1 MARLGKVYRGP
12 EVSTWRRLLLRH
24 SRSTAAMLAFAWVSL
39 LLVAIF
45 AGWRPPGWTMT
56 TISVLFMAMLAGH
69 IWAARERSRLVREAP
84 LPRFLRRKLMDSYP
98 HLSLRDAELVER
110 GLRQFFIACQ
120 RSNKRFVAMPSQVV
134 DSMWHEF
141 ILHTSAYRE
150 WCDLVIGRF
159 IDHVPAEV
167 LGRKASTNDGL
178 RRAWFWACRDESIN
192 PRQPSRLP
200 LLFALDA
207 KFAIP
212 GGFVY
217 MADCKGVRREGD
229 QGGGAYCGESFS
241 DGSYSGDAD
250 GFGGSESSSSS
261 SDSSSS
267 SGSSDSSSGC
277 SSGCGSGCGGG
288 GD

>member
-1 MARLGKVYRGP
+1 MPL
-12 EVSTWRRLLLRH
+12 WRRLVLRYAGSIAWTLALTWLGLL
-24 SRSTAAMLAFAWVSL
+24 TGAV
-39 LLVAIF
+39 F
-45 AGWRPPGWTMT
+45 AGWRPPAWLMAC
-56 TISVLFMAMLAGH
+56 ILVLFLFMLIAGV
-69 IWAARERSRLVREAP
+69 WASQERSRLVREAP
-84 LPRFLRRKLMDSYP
+84 LPNFLKHKLVATYP
-98 HLSLRDAELVER
+98 HLTLRDAELVER

-150 WCDLVIGRF
+150 WCNLVIGRF

-167 LGRKASTNDGL
+167 LGHKASTNDGL
-178 RRAWFWACRDESIN
+178 RRAWYWACREESIN
-192 PRQPSRLP
+192 PKKPSRLP
-200 LLFALDA
+200 LLYALDA

-217 MADCKGVRREGD
+217 MADCKGVRRDNGGG
-229 QGGGAYCGESFS
+229 GGGAHCGESFS

-250 GFGGSESSSSS
+250 GFGGSESSSSGGDGG
-261 SDSSSS
+261 SD
-267 SGSSDSSSGC
+267 GG
-277 SSGCGSGCGGG
+277 SGCGSGCGGG

>member
-1 MARLGKVYRGP
+1 MGPQVSFGRRLALKYSGLAAVLLGLLWGCLFLG
-12 EVSTWRRLLLRH
+12 SIFSGWRRPDGALVLIVLL
-24 SRSTAAMLAFAWVSL
+24 AGMLS
-39 LLVAIF
+39 LVA
-45 AGWRPPGWTMT
+45 M
-56 TISVLFMAMLAGH
+56 
-69 IWAARERSRLVREAP
+69 WATWERGRLVRETP
-84 LPRFLRRKLMDSYP
+84 LPRFLRRKLMDTYP
-98 HLSLRDAELVER
+98 HLTLRDAELVER

-178 RRAWFWACRDESIN
+178 RRAWFWSCRDESIN
-192 PRQPSRLP
+192 PKQPSRLP

-217 MADCKGVRREGD
+217 MADCKGVRRDDG
-229 QGGGAYCGESFS
+229 QGGVHTYCGESFS

-250 GFGGSESSSSS
+250 GFGGSQSSSNSESSSGGDS
-261 SDSSSS
+261 SD
-267 SGSSDSSSGC
+267 GSSGC

>member
-1 MARLGKVYRGP
+1 MPL
-12 EVSTWRRLLLRH
+12 WRRLVLRY
-24 SRSTAAMLAFAWVSL
+24 SASTAAKLAFTAVCIVL
-39 LLVAIF
+39 AVF
-45 AGWRPPGWTMT
+45 FVGWRPPAVVIVTAVG
-56 TISVLFMAMLAGH
+56 LFAVMGMAG
-69 IWAARERSRLVREAP
+69 IWASRERSRLVREAT
-84 LPRFLRRKLMDSYP
+84 LPNFLKHKLVATYP
-98 HLSLRDAELVER
+98 HLTLRDAELVER

-150 WCDLVIGRF
+150 WCHLVVGRF

-167 LGRKASTNDGL
+167 LGRNASTNDGL
-178 RRAWFWACRDESIN
+178 RRAWFWACREESIN
-192 PRQPSRLP
+192 PKKPSRLP

-217 MADCKGVRREGD
+217 LADCKGVRRD
-229 QGGGAYCGESFS
+229 NGGGGCGAHCGESFS
-241 DGSYSGDAD
+241 DGSYSGDA
-250 GFGGSESSSSS
+250 GSFGGSESSG
-261 SDSSSS
+261 S
-267 SGSSDSSSGC
+267 SGDGDG

>member
-1 MARLGKVYRGP
+1 MVRLAKVYRGP
-12 EVSTWRRLLLRH
+12 EVSPWRRLALRY
-24 SRSTAAMLAFAWVSL
+24 SRSTAAMLAFAWLSL

-56 TISVLFMAMLAGH
+56 TISVMFAFMLTAGV
-69 IWAARERSRLVREAP
+69 WAARERGRLVREAP
-84 LPRFLRRKLMDSYP
+84 LPRFLRRKLMDAYP
-98 HLSLRDAELVER
+98 HLTLRDAELVER

-178 RRAWFWACRDESIN
+178 RRAWFWSCRDESIN
-192 PRQPSRLP
+192 PKQPSRLP

-217 MADCKGVRREGD
+217 LADCKGVRRDDGT
-229 QGGGAYCGESFS
+229 GGSAGAYCGESFS

-250 GFGGSESSSSS
+250 GFGGSDSSSS
-261 SDSSSS
+261 SDG
-267 SGSSDSSSGC
+267 SGSGGDSGG

>member
-1 MARLGKVYRGP
+1 MTRFGKVYTGP
-12 EVSTWRRLLLRH
+12 KLPFWKHLGLLYARSLAALLSLALVFMVVIAVFAGRLPLFLVFVV
-24 SRSTAAMLAFAWVSL
+24 AAGAMLS
-39 LLVAIF
+39 LVA
-45 AGWRPPGWTMT
+45 A
-56 TISVLFMAMLAGH
+56 SV
-69 IWAARERSRLVREAP
+69 WAARERDRLVRAAP
-84 LPRFLRRKLMDSYP
+84 LPRFLRQKLLVSYP
-98 HLSLRDAELVER
+98 HLTQRDAELVER

-120 RSNKRFVAMPSQVV
+120 RSRRRFVAMPSQVV

-150 WCDLVIGRF
+150 WCDLVVGRF

-178 RRAWFWACRDESIN
+178 RRAWFWACRDESID
-192 PRQPSRLP
+192 PKKPSRLP

-212 GGFVY
+212 GGFAYV
-217 MADCKGVRREGD
+217 ADCRGVRRD
-229 QGGGAYCGESFS
+229 GGGGGGHCGESFS

-250 GFGGSESSSSS
+250 GFGGS
-261 SDSSSS
+261 DSSSS
-267 SGSSDSSSGC
+267 SGDGGGDGGSDGNA
-277 SSGCGSGCGGG
+277 GCGGG

>member
-1 MARLGKVYRGP
+1 MPL
-12 EVSTWRRLLLRH
+12 WRRLVLRH
-24 SRSTAAMLAFAWVSL
+24 SGVTAVSLAFIWLGLMFATWFSDSRAPAWLMSG
-39 LLVAIF
+39 IF
-45 AGWRPPGWTMT
+45 AVFVFM
-56 TISVLFMAMLAGH
+56 LFAGV
-69 IWAARERSRLVREAP
+69 WARQERSRLVREAP
-84 LPRFLRRKLMDSYP
+84 LPLFLRQKLVATYP
-98 HLSLRDAELVER
+98 HLTSRDAELVER

-141 ILHTSAYRE
+141 ILHTSAYRK
-150 WCDLVIGRF
+150 WCDLAIGRF
-159 IDHVPAEV
+159 VDHVPAEV

-178 RRAWFWACRDESIN
+178 RRTWFWACREESIN
-192 PRQPSRLP
+192 PKKPSRLP

-217 MADCKGVRREGD
+217 LADCHGVRRDGV
-229 QGGGAYCGESFS
+229 QPYAHCGESFS
-241 DGSYSGDAD
+241 DASYSGDAD
-250 GFGGSESSSSS
+250 GFGGSQQ
-261 SDSSSS
+261 S
-267 SGSSDSSSGC
+267 SGGGCGSGGGGDADG

>member
-12 EVSTWRRLLLRH
+12 EVSTWRRLVLRH

-98 HLSLRDAELVER
+98 HLTLRDAELVER

-150 WCDLVIGRF
+150 WCDLVVGRF

-267 SGSSDSSSGC
+267 GSSDSSSGC
-277 SSGCGSGCGGG
+277 SSGCGSGC
-288 GD
+288 D

>member
-1 MARLGKVYRGP
+1 MLVIVVVAG
-12 EVSTWRRLLLRH
+12 LL
-24 SRSTAAMLAFAWVSL
+24 S
-39 LLVAIF
+39 LVA
-45 AGWRPPGWTMT
+45 M
-56 TISVLFMAMLAGH
+56 
-69 IWAARERSRLVREAP
+69 WATWERSRLVREAP
-84 LPRFLRRKLMDSYP
+84 LPRFLRRKLMDTYP
-98 HLSLRDAELVER
+98 HLSLRDTELVER

-178 RRAWFWACRDESIN
+178 RRAWFWSCRDESIN

-212 GGFVY
+212 GGFIY
-217 MADCKGVRREGD
+217 MADCKGVRRD
-229 QGGGAYCGESFS
+229 DAQGAGAYCGESFS

-250 GFGGSESSSSS
+250 GFGGSESSGS
-261 SDSSSS
+261 SDSSS
-267 SGSSDSSSGC
+267 GGDSSDGSSGC

>member
-1 MARLGKVYRGP
+1 MARLGGKVYRGP
-12 EVSTWRRLLLRH
+12 LISPWRRLVLRH
-24 SRSTAAMLAFAWVSL
+24 SGSTVAGLVFMVVCL
-39 LLVAIF
+39 LLGGLF
-45 AGWRPPGWTMT
+45 AGWRPPGWSVG
-56 TISVLFMAMLAGH
+56 TIAVLFSLMLAAG
-69 IWAARERSRLVREAP
+69 IWAARERGRLVREAP
-84 LPRFLRRKLMDSYP
+84 LPRFLRQKLLASYP

-192 PRQPSRLP
+192 PKQPSRLP

-217 MADCKGVRREGD
+217 LADCKGVRRDGE
-229 QGGGAYCGESFS
+229 QSNAYCGESFS

-250 GFGGSESSSSS
+250 GFGGSESSSS
-261 SDSSSS
+261 DGDS
-267 SGSSDSSSGC
+267 SGSGSDG

>member
-1 MARLGKVYRGP
+1 MVRLAKVYRGP
-12 EVSTWRRLLLRH
+12 EVSPWRRLVLRY
-24 SRSTAAMLAFAWVSL
+24 SSSTAAGLGFLGVCLMLGAL
-39 LLVAIF
+39 F

-56 TISVLFMAMLAGH
+56 TISVLFAFMLAAGV
-69 IWAARERSRLVREAP
+69 WAARERSRLVREAP

-120 RSNKRFVAMPSQVV
+120 RSKRRFVAMPSQVV

-150 WCDLVIGRF
+150 WCDLVVGRF

-192 PRQPSRLP
+192 PKQPSRLP

-217 MADCKGVRREGD
+217 LADCKGVRRDDGT
-229 QGGGAYCGESFS
+229 GGSAGAYCGESFS

-250 GFGGSESSSSS
+250 GFGGSESSSSGG
-261 SDSSSS
+261 DG
-267 SGSSDSSSGC
+267 SGSGSDG

>member
-1 MARLGKVYRGP
+1 MARLGEVYRGP
-12 EVSTWRRLLLRH
+12 QVSFWRRLALKYSGLAAVLLGLLWSCLFLGSIFSGWR
-24 SRSTAAMLAFAWVSL
+24 RPDGAL
-39 LLVAIF
+39 LLIV
-45 AGWRPPGWTMT
+45 
-56 TISVLFMAMLAGH
+56 VLAGMLSLVAM
-69 IWAARERSRLVREAP
+69 WATWERGRLVREAP
-84 LPRFLRRKLMDSYP
+84 LPRFLKQKLVATYP
-98 HLSLRDAELVER
+98 HLTHRDAELVER

-120 RSNKRFVAMPSQVV
+120 RSKRRFVAMPSQVV

-150 WCDLVIGRF
+150 WCDLVVGRF

-192 PRQPSRLP
+192 PKQPSRLP

-217 MADCKGVRREGD
+217 LADCRGVRRDGE
-229 QGGGAYCGESFS
+229 QAQAYCGESFS

-250 GFGGSESSSSS
+250 GFGGSESSSGG
-261 SDSSSS
+261 DS
-267 SGSSDSSSGC
+267 SGSGGDSGG

>member
-1 MARLGKVYRGP
+1 MARLGGNVYRGP
-12 EVSTWRRLLLRH
+12 EVSFWRRLALQYSGLAAVLLGLLWACLFLGSIFSGWR
-24 SRSTAAMLAFAWVSL
+24 RPDGAL
-39 LLVAIF
+39 LLIAV
-45 AGWRPPGWTMT
+45 
-56 TISVLFMAMLAGH
+56 LAGVLSLVAM
-69 IWAARERSRLVREAP
+69 WATWERSRLVRETP

-98 HLSLRDAELVER
+98 HLSLRDTELVER

-120 RSNKRFVAMPSQVV
+120 RSKRRFVAMPSQVV

-150 WCDLVIGRF
+150 WCDLVVGRF

-178 RRAWFWACRDESIN
+178 RRAWFWSCRDESIN
-192 PRQPSRLP
+192 PKQPSRLP

-217 MADCKGVRREGD
+217 LADCKGVRRDDGT
-229 QGGGAYCGESFS
+229 GGSAGAYCGESFS

-250 GFGGSESSSSS
+250 GFGGSESSSSGG
-261 SDSSSS
+261 DG
-267 SGSSDSSSGC
+267 SGSGSDG

>member
-1 MARLGKVYRGP
+1 MARLGRVYRGP
-12 EVSTWRRLLLRH
+12 RVPFWRRLALRH
-24 SRSTAAMLAFAWVSL
+24 SRSTAAMLAFAWVCL
-39 LLVAIF
+39 LLVAMV

-56 TISVLFMAMLAGH
+56 AISVLFAFMLAAGV
-69 IWAARERSRLVREAP
+69 WAARERGRLVREAP
-84 LPRFLRRKLMDSYP
+84 LPRFLRQKLVATYP
-98 HLSLRDAELVER
+98 HLTQRDAELVER

-178 RRAWFWACRDESIN
+178 RRAWFWACREESIN
-192 PRQPSRLP
+192 PKKPSRLP

-212 GGFVY
+212 GGFIY
-217 MADCKGVRREGD
+217 LADCKGVRRDDGA
-229 QGGGAYCGESFS
+229 GGSGGAHCGESFS
-241 DGSYSGDAD
+241 DGSYSGDA
-250 GFGGSESSSSS
+250 GSFGCSESSG
-261 SDSSSS
+261 
-267 SGSSDSSSGC
+267 SGSSDGDG